1 MTKRKILIHFV
12 VVFTIMIQ
20 SSSYAQNTITKV
32 AYKEYFDTD
41 RPIQRSAY
49 LYTDGKTSIYEQDL
63 KSTEP
68 WKKIEVDE
76 NTVTILPDIKY
87 NDQIKI
93 DHTQKKISFFR
104 QLQKDDFYLIED
116 NFNNPNWKLKKETKV
131 IAGYKCH
138 KATREFRGRKWIVW
152 YAPELN
158 FSAGPWKLYRLPG
171 LILEAHDE
179 THRYTFSAEK
189 ITFEKSDILDKDF
202 TSFRN
207 EKLKNATLKDF
218 LNMQE
223 SSREAAFSRLSNN
236 RGSVQRTSF
245 PRSGMELI
253 YEWEEESSEK

>member
-1 MTKRKILIHFV
+1 MTKRKILIYFV
-12 VVFTIMIQ
+12 VVFTMMIQ
-20 SSSYAQNTITKV
+20 SSAYAQNTITKV

-49 LYTDGKTSIYEQDL
+49 LYTDGETSIYEQDL
-63 KSTEP
+63 KSAEP
-68 WKKIEVDE
+68 LRKRETDE
-76 NTVTILPDIKY
+76 NTVTVLPNIKY
-87 NDQIKI
+87 NAQIKT
-93 DHTQKKISFFR
+93 DHTQKQTYFFG
-104 QLQKDDFYLIED
+104 QLRKNDFYLIED
-116 NFNNPNWKLKKETKV
+116 NYISHNWKLSRESKV

-158 FSAGPWKLYRLPG
+158 FSAGPWKLYGLPG

-179 THRYTFSAEK
+179 TRRYTFLAEK

-253 YEWEEESSEK
+253 YEWEEESSE